1 MSQDTA
7 RLKVLS
13 ARAVHVAVSELSADF
28 TRDTGVPAG
37 ISYAPVGV
45 LQDKLSAGETADVLI
60 LSAAGIDKLAKA
72 GALVDGTR
80 VNLGQTAI
88 GLAVRDGAPLPDI
101 TTAEAF
107 KKLLLGVE
115 ALALSDP
122 AVGGTAGTYLR
133 DLFVR
138 MGIAEEVRGKALPQ
152 KSGAAVAEC
161 VARGEAEIGMTFI
174 SEMLPVKGIR
184 VVGPLPAPLGNAT
197 AYAAAVMMGCKD
209 VSVAR
214 AFIDALVRPAR
225 QSVWRAAGFDVPPP

>member
-1 MSQDTA
+1 MSQATA

-13 ARAVHVAVSELSADF
+13 ARAVHVAVSELAGDF
-28 TRDTGVPAG
+28 TRDTGTQTD

-60 LSAAGIDKLAKA
+60 LSIAGIDKLAKA
-72 GALVDGTR
+72 GALVDGSR
-80 VNLGQTAI
+80 VDLGQTAI

-101 TTAEAF
+101 TTADAF
-107 KKLLLGVE
+107 KKLLLGVK

-138 MGIAEEVRGKALPQ
+138 LGLAEEIRAKALPQ

-197 AYAAAVMMGCKD
+197 AYAAAVMTGCKD
-209 VSVAR
+209 VAAAR
-214 AFIDALVRPAR
+214 ALIDALIRPAR
-225 QSVWRAAGFDVPPP
+225 QDVWRAAGFDVPPR

>member
-1 MSQDTA
+1 MSQATA

-13 ARAVHVAVSELSADF
+13 ARAVHVAVSELAADF
-28 TRDTGVPAG
+28 TRETSIETD

-60 LSAAGIDKLAKA
+60 LSVAGIDKLAKA
-72 GALVDGTR
+72 GAVVDGSR
-80 VNLGQTAI
+80 ADLGQTAI
-88 GLAVRDGAPLPDI
+88 GLAVRAGAPAPDI
-101 TTAEAF
+101 ATADAF
-107 KKLLLGVE
+107 KKLLLGVK

-138 MGIAEEVRGKALPQ
+138 MGIAEEIRAKALPQ

-197 AYAAAVMMGCKD
+197 AYAAAVMMGCKE
-209 VSVAR
+209 VAAAR
-214 AFIDALVRPAR
+214 AFIAALIRPAR
-225 QSVWRAAGFDVPPP
+225 QRVWHAAGFDVPPR

>member
-1 MSQDTA
+1 MSHDAA

-13 ARAVHVAVSELSADF
+13 ARAVHVAVGTLAAELA
-28 TRDTGVPAG
+28 RDTGREAD

-45 LQDKLSAGETADVLI
+45 LQDRLAAGEAADVII
-60 LSAAGIDKLAKA
+60 LSVAGIDRLQTENAIVA
-72 GALVDGTR
+72 GSRAD
-80 VNLGQTAI
+80 LGQTAI
-88 GLAVRDGAPLPDI
+88 GLAVSDGAAAPDI
-101 TTAEAF
+101 ATADAF
-107 KKLLLGVE
+107 KALLLRVK

-138 MGIAEEVRGKALPQ
+138 MGIADAIGAKALPQ
-152 KSGAAVAEC
+152 KSGALVAEC

-197 AYAAAVMMGCKD
+197 AYAAAIMSDCKQVD
-209 VSVAR
+209 AAR
-214 AFIDALVRPAR
+214 AFIAALVRPER
-225 QSVWRAAGFDVPPP
+225 RDVWSAAGFDTPSR